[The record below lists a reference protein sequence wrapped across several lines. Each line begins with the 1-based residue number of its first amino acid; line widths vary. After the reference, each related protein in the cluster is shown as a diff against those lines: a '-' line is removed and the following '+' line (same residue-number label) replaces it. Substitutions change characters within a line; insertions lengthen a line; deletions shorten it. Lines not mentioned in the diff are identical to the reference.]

1 MAFVLK
7 LTGVRRILEIGV
19 FTGYSL
25 NSMALALRED
35 VIIVACDINDEY
47 TCETKKF
54 WHAVGVGSKID
65 LKLVLAMDLVH
76 ELSSHDNREPFGFVF
91 IDADKE
97 NYSNY

>member
-25 NSMALALRED
+25 NSMPLALPED
-35 VIIVACDINDEY
+35 DIKVACDINDEY
-47 TCETKKF
+47 TSEARKY
-54 WHAVGVGSKID
+54 WHAVGVGSKIY
-65 LKLVLAMDLVH
+65 LKCVSTMDMVH
-76 ELSSHDNREPFGFVF
+76 ELSNHDNREPLDFVF
-91 IDADKE
+91 IDADKG